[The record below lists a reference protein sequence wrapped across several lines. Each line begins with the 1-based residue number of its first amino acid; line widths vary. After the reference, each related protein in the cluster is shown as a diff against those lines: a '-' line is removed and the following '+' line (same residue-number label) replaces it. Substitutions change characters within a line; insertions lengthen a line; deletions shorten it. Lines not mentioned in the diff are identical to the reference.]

1 LPQGGTE
8 RHEPMNKLQA
18 KDAQDKAIPVNTG
31 PVPLRVH
38 KRTLV
43 LGAVLVAAISYL
55 ALYVDL
61 VVKQMPMGVLQ
72 FAPGAVGAFFI
83 VYGAIRVGKKMR
95 ILRWLNAA
103 DLLVLYFMLFIGVFV
118 CTRGLL
124 EKMIP
129 TLVYPIGMANVSNSY
144 KGLLFPH
151 LNPSL
156 VVGNPGGEPQQRVV
170 AGFFS
175 GLPRQ
180 AVPYAEWIVPCTA
193 WFGLFLLVIVS
204 FVCLAAL
211 LRHQWSDVEKLPFP
225 LTVLPLEIFDD
236 KTAQDFFRN
245 KLTWAGIMLP
255 FIVYGVNGL
264 HQSYPSIPEIPLVF
278 ENLQSNLPGPPWNT
292 MMPVSIFCSFA
303 AIGFAYLLPTD
314 LLFSLWFFFLLTRLG
329 DVVGAS
335 YNLDMPGMPSYP
347 CRAYLGYQ
355 AAGAYAALAFT
366 FFYAGRRVF
375 GKAIWDGLRFR
386 ESADDANELVPRRA
400 AVWGILLS
408 FAGILAWS
416 VWAGISVWL
425 AAAVWAIYLFVTA
438 TVLTRSVTQAGLLMT
453 ETSFR
458 PGDIVALLIPKTAWG
473 PGSVT
478 GISLLNAVFFRDMRG
493 LFLALFMDTQQMAGS
508 VGMRRRGLLA
518 PLAIGLPIA
527 FVVGVATH
535 LHLAYEHG
543 ANSLYSYGV
552 QNAGWAFDGAAADIR
567 NAAPPFP
574 SAPAWFAVGIGV
586 VVILTKLRAA
596 FAWFP
601 LQPIAYA
608 LAPTWTMWVL
618 WFPILLVWAI
628 KSLFLRY
635 GSQRF
640 YRNARPFFLGLI
652 VGEFGSAAFWALLAG
667 VFHVMAPLLPLP

>member
-1 LPQGGTE
+1 
-8 RHEPMNKLQA
+8 MNKLQN
-18 KDAQDKAIPVNTG
+18 KIPQNNLQNQAVTVDTG
-31 PVPLRVH
+31 PVALRVH
-38 KRTLV
+38 KRTLA
-43 LGAVLVAAISYL
+43 LGAVLVAAISYI

-83 VYGAIRVGKKMR
+83 VYGAIRLGKR
-95 ILRWLNAA
+95 LRLLRWLNAA
-103 DLLVLYFMLFIGVFV
+103 DLLTLYFMLFIGVFV

-129 TLVYPIGMANVSNSY
+129 ALVYPVGMANGTNGY
-144 KGLLFPH
+144 RGLLLPH
-151 LNPSL
+151 LNPLL
-156 VVGNPGGEPQQRVV
+156 VVGDPRGEPQQR
-170 AGFFS
+170 AALGFFS

-180 AVPYAEWIVPCTA
+180 AVPCAEWILPCA
-193 WFGLFLLVIVS
+193 VWFGLFLLVIVS
-204 FVCLAAL
+204 FVCMASL
-211 LRHQWSDVEKLPFP
+211 LRRQWSDVEKLPFP

-236 KTAQDFFRN
+236 RTAQAFFQN
-245 KLTWAGIMLP
+245 KLTWAGIALP

-264 HQSYPSIPEIPLVF
+264 HQSYPAIPQIPLAF
-278 ENLQSNLPGPPWNT
+278 ESLQSVLTEPPWNT
-292 MMPVSIFCSFA
+292 MQFVSVYVSFA

-329 DVVGAS
+329 DVAGAS

-355 AAGAYAALAFT
+355 AAGAYTALAFT
-366 FFYAGRRVF
+366 FFYAGRRVY
-375 GKAIWDGLRFR
+375 GQAIREGLRF
-386 ESADDANELVPRRA
+386 EKSADDADALVPRRA
-400 AVWGILLS
+400 AVWGILFT

-416 VWAGISVWL
+416 VWAGISLWL
-425 AAAVWAIYLFVTA
+425 AAAVWGIYLFVTA
-438 TVLTRSVTQAGLLMT
+438 LVLTRSVSQAGLLMT

-458 PGDIVALLIPKTAWG
+458 PGDIVAMLIPKHAWG

-478 GISLLNAVFFRDMRG
+478 GLSLLNAVFFRDMRG
-493 LFLALFMDTQQMAGS
+493 LFLALFMDSQQMAGS

-518 PLAIGLPIA
+518 PLALGLPIA

-543 ANSLYSYGV
+543 ANALYSYGA

-567 NAAPPFP
+567 NAETPFP

-586 VVILTKLRAA
+586 VALLSKLRSE

-608 LAPTWTMWVL
+608 LAPTWTMSVL
-618 WFPILLVWAI
+618 WFPILLVWLI
-628 KSLFLRY
+628 KSVFLRY
-635 GSQRF
+635 GSQKL

-652 VGEFGSAAFWALLAG
+652 VGEFGSAAFWAILAS
-667 VFHVMAPLLPLP
+667 VFHVMAPFLPPP